1 MSFFQTLEDDA
12 ITLIWRRF
20 DAFLIG
26 EFKKENLGLTE
37 DEIDSA
43 IENGI
48 LTIKWQESSPLE
60 ASEREEYLVLNF
72 GTEEQIESFNKWKEV
87 K

>member
-48 LTIKWQESSPLE
+48 LTIK
-60 ASEREEYLVLNF
+60 
-72 GTEEQIESFNKWKEV
+72 
-87 K
+87 